1 MRKKFSARM
10 DALDCAAFR
19 RKSRSMKTDWTLFGN
34 TRDEEIPLFKSALLI
49 ALDEYPDLD
58 TQYYEDVCDNWRASI
73 APQVERATSPIVALQ
88 ALNRFLF
95 DELGFSGNDD
105 DYYDPRNSY
114 INDVFERR
122 LGIPISLAVMQMEVA
137 RRLGMQLEGVAFP
150 GHFLVRLPVQGGVMV
165 LDPYQR
171 GRSLDVDE
179 LRQRAQPHVGS
190 EDLGDQQLLRLLD
203 PASHRAILTRMLRNL
218 RSVYME
224 RNDLERALRCA
235 DRLLTVDPTLAAEYR
250 ERARLYQSLGYSKG
264 VVADLSQYLSL
275 APDADDSATVHQ
287 MLVDA
292 QRGLVQTRIN

>member
-1 MRKKFSARM
+1 
-10 DALDCAAFR
+10 
-19 RKSRSMKTDWTLFGN
+19 
-34 TRDEEIPLFKSALLI
+34 
-49 ALDEYPDLD
+49 
-58 TQYYEDVCDNWRASI
+58 
-73 APQVERATSPIVALQ
+73 
-88 ALNRFLF
+88 
-95 DELGFSGNDD
+95 
-105 DYYDPRNSY
+105 
-114 INDVFERR
+114 
-122 LGIPISLAVMQMEVA
+122 MQMEVA